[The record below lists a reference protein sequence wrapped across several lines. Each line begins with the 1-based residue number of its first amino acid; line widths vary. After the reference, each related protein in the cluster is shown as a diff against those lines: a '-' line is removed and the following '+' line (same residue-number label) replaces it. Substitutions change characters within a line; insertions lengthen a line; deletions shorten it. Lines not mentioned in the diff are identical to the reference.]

1 MSLISARNFSAPLQ
15 SKVQIGI
22 LVILA
27 LLVAAIRMSGSSGP
41 SMSVP
46 AERDTAPQAGGVA
59 DPRDEELVEFLQGM
73 NKNRKDAAKRAGSP
87 SDEELQ
93 GLMDGSFERDL
104 QRKQDQQQK
113 SGKFDD
119 IRKSLGLE

>member
-27 LLVAAIRMSGSSGP
+27 LLVAAIRMSGSSGRGVN
-41 SMSVP
+41 SRS
-46 AERDTAPQAGGVA
+46 ERDLAPQAEGDS
-59 DPRDEELVEFLQGM
+59 DPRDAELVQFLQDM
-73 NKNRKDAAKRAGSP
+73 NKNRKDAAKRANVE
-87 SDEELQ
+87 SDQELQ

-104 QRKQDQQQK
+104 QKKRDQQQK